1 MDAQHL
7 RDQII
12 ELRRRAAVLT
22 RNRLMRQAAT
32 ALCTAD
38 LLDKRSPNPPLVLI
52 VEDDPDVRILFI
64 TVVKQLGYRVAGAS
78 NGSAGAKLMRALRPD
93 LVIADVRLSGGS
105 GDELAKLARTM
116 DIPVLLVSGEPT
128 AIRDHQ
134 GGDIP
139 FLQKPFNMSELQ
151 VVVVAMVGIPSLE
164 S

>member
-12 ELRRRAAVLT
+12 ESRRRAGVLA
-22 RNRLMRQAAT
+22 RNKISRKTSA
-32 ALCTAD
+32 ALCSAD
-38 LLDKRSPNPPLVLI
+38 ILDKRSPNPPLVLI

-78 NGSAGAKLMRALRPD
+78 NSSTGAGLMRALRPD
-93 LVIADVRLSGGS
+93 LVIADVRLRGGN
-105 GDELAKLARTM
+105 GDELARLARTM
-116 DIPVLLVSGEPT
+116 NIPVLLVSGEPT

-151 VVVVAMVGIPSLE
+151 VVVVAMVGIPPLQS
-164 S
+164 